1 MKRALRPIAL
11 IRRTIGRLTG
21 VDAELADAAS
31 VLVQKRRRVEQ
42 ALGRHEQ
49 QSHKLYADLAM
60 ELRTSLTVF
69 RVNLDRQADSPTIRN
84 LRGRSD
90 AISRL
95 VARHLDPAHLNASIA
110 GERTDRG

>member
-21 VDAELADAAS
+21 VD
-31 VLVQKRRRVEQ
+31 
-42 ALGRHEQ
+42 
-49 QSHKLYADLAM
+49 ADLAM

-95 VARHLDPAHLNASIA
+95 GARHLDPAHLNASIA